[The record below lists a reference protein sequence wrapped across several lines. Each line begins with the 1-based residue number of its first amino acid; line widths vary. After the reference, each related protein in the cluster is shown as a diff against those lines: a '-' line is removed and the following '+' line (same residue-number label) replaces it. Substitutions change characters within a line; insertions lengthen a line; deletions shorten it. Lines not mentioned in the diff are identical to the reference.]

1 MRLRLQLCYMTTPYI
16 EEGGELIIDVFHAR
30 FPTVVTLEQVPE
42 AWSVDDGEPQ
52 LHALLLDV
60 LNERN
65 QTLYN
70 DKRLRERAR
79 AYDNCII
86 TLTKFQKNATS

>member
-1 MRLRLQLCYMTTPYI
+1 MRLRFTAPYI
-16 EEGGELIIDVFHAR
+16 EEGGELIIDVLHAR

-60 LNERN
+60 LNDRN
-65 QTLYN
+65 QCQSLYN

-79 AYDNCII
+79 I
-86 TLTKFQKNATS
+86 